1 LLSYLGLTLISI
13 SINAGQLTIVVS
25 GRFTLALVTN
35 HNGQYL
41 INTPCHAKTV
51 STAMED
57 IIRAVLSKLGLTLI
71 SASINKGSLIIVCRK
86 DTAVPP
92 PLVMSVMFTYAYQ
105 RGNALVLFL
114 MTLVIVNMPT
124 PLVYKTLTP
133 FILNSMKRLV
143 PLNAISVVT
152 LMCNTVLLNMTTGVV
167 ANMPTLLVANMM
179 FYAYQR
185 GNALMCCL
193 SVVHAH
199 LSNYSLGT
207 CQNYMWCLGLSVY
220 NAFQLKVVVM
230 LMATYEVLCGTWCE
244 SLVRAALCAIM

>member
-92 PLVMSVMFTYAYQ
+92 PLNAYQRGNAVMSVMFTYAYQ
-105 RGNALVLFL
+105 RGNALVSILTTPVL
-114 MTLVIVNMPT
+114 SMLTSVLV
-124 PLVYKTLTP
+124 
-133 FILNSMKRLV
+133 S
-143 PLNAISVVT
+143 
-152 LMCNTVLLNMTTGVV
+152 
-167 ANMPTLLVANMM
+167 NMPTLLIVNMTTVCFVNMM

-185 GNALMCCL
+185 GKALLLPLAISRIIILNSMTKLSLECRCCLGTVMVQGLITAAFGSL

-199 LSNYSLGT
+199 LGTYTLGT
-207 CQNYMWCLGLSVY
+207 CQDYMWCLGQCS
-220 NAFQLKVVVM
+220 NACVVM
-230 LMATYEVLCGTWCE
+230 KCVCEVIII
-244 SLVRAALCAIM
+244 V